1 MYQMEKLLHKGKVR
15 SLHRAIVGDQRMPD
29 DEFREGRARISE
41 FQDALKIV
49 ERTVNKFTAAGA
61 LFNDV
66 NDDLSSEMKKFFPN
80 SDLEDSTIESLG
92 RMRKALES
100 VSPLH
105 GVLRMRLDSL
115 MARHAEIDEKLKARD
130 RLYWEKNH
138 YEEKVAKW
146 TDEEKADVEKV
157 DRNVKKRS
165 KAITEFAEAEQ
176 GTLREAK
183 LFVSSIDETLDSLLS
198 LYARFVSQY
207 WSGWSKTLESQ
218 SDDSNSF

>member
-1 MYQMEKLLHKGKVR
+1 MEKLLQKGNVR
-15 SLHRAIVGDQRMPD
+15 SLHRAMVGVQRIPE
-29 DEFREGRARISE
+29 DEFREGRARFSE
-41 FQDALKIV
+41 FHDALKIL
-49 ERTVNKFTAAGA
+49 ERTVNRFTAAGA

-66 NDDLSSEMKKFFPN
+66 NDDLSAEMRKYFPN
-80 SDLEDSTIESLG
+80 SNSEDSTSESLD

-130 RLYWEKNH
+130 RLYWEKHH

-157 DRNVKKRS
+157 NRNVKKRS

-183 LFVSSIDETLDSLLS
+183 LFVSSIDETMDSLLS
-198 LYARFVSQY
+198 LYARFVSHY
-207 WSGWSKTLESQ
+207 WSGWRETLER
-218 SDDSNSF
+218 